1 MPEKYDSSWDSDRGN
16 EDAFDRKYE
25 EWRRR
30 DWMKW
35 LTERLTFPFEVKRIE
50 NVEENPFDP
59 ETGPFS
65 VGQCMQASGLEE
77 HWKYEVALKVA
88 SGKKKSIVP
97 LADVEVTARDNPNF
111 WPVREYVVWA
121 ANH

>member
-1 MPEKYDSSWDSDRGN
+1 
-16 EDAFDRKYE
+16 
-25 EWRRR
+25 
-30 DWMKW
+30 
-35 LTERLTFPFEVKRIE
+35 
-50 NVEENPFDP
+50 
-59 ETGPFS
+59 
-65 VGQCMQASGLEE
+65 MQATGLEE

-97 LADVEVTARDNPNF
+97 LADVEVTVTESPNF